1 MAQVYVKYNPYRMKT
16 EIRVNGNELTNDSV
30 LQHIKGKRLQEWI
43 GEFPRLL
50 IEVLN
55 TRTFEFEFHGMSLD
69 WDDFHEVITKAE
81 KVGTIQVGVLRFK
94 ECTSS
99 DDINAKIVEIF
110 TKMQDGPVDDFRDPQ
125 LQKAFQNINSAVFP
139 INIIGTM
146 SAGKSTLINALL
158 GRKLM
163 PSKNQACTDK
173 ITEILDND
181 SDRFHAIVYD
191 AENQVLENIIFR
203 T

>member
-94 ECTSS
+94 EVPRATTSTQRLWKS
-99 DDINAKIVEIF
+99 LPRCRTARWTISATRSCRKHFRILIV
-110 TKMQDGPVDDFRDPQ
+110 RCS
-125 LQKAFQNINSAVFP
+125 LS
-139 INIIGTM
+139 
-146 SAGKSTLINALL
+146 
-158 GRKLM
+158 
-163 PSKNQACTDK
+163 
-173 ITEILDND
+173 IL
-181 SDRFHAIVYD
+181 S
-191 AENQVLENIIFR
+191 EP
-203 T
+203 